1 MKNTN
6 LARFGAICV
15 EKGQKE
21 RFLASDNDR
30 NSQVTEEKNKSN
42 YKSEEKE
49 RTLGGGGDRIV
60 LVTLLVFILTMLVY
74 VGVEGR
80 GLFGDVMFLNSSLRY
95 KYCRYSIFLICI
107 RGTQAVIK
115 GHLDCSQS
123 RPIFS

>member
-1 MKNTN
+1 M
-6 LARFGAICV
+6 
-15 EKGQKE
+15 
-21 RFLASDNDR
+21 ASDNDR

-95 KYCRYSIFLICI
+95 KY
-107 RGTQAVIK
+107 
-115 GHLDCSQS
+115 
-123 RPIFS
+123 